1 MSLTTTISSVD
12 DLSDQELITLIKRV
26 YRRLSDPYEYR
37 CIAPVDGH
45 WKVISNQAGMWTPHI
60 TVRACGSISIF

>member
-37 CIAPVDGH
+37 CIAPGDGH
-45 WKVISNQAGMWTPHI
+45 WKVISNDALVPHI
-60 TVRACGSISIF
+60 TVRACGLISIF